1 MTNID
6 SVQFRLAR
14 PDDLEEI
21 VRIYNS
27 TVSSRLVTADL
38 EPVSVESRVEWLH
51 RHTPEK
57 HPLWVVEEAGKVIG
71 WLGFQPF
78 HSRPAYNAT
87 AEISLYLD
95 ETVRGRGLGSKI
107 LDFALEAAPLVGIET
122 FIGLI
127 FEHNIPSI
135 RLFEKAGFR
144 EWGFLPEV
152 ANLDGT
158 RRGLKYFGRKVTH
171 PSTLR

>member
-57 HPLWVVEEAGKVIG
+57 HPLWVVEEAGKIIG
-71 WLGFQPF
+71 WLGFQPS
-78 HSRPAYNAT
+78 HSRPAYHAT
-87 AEISLYLD
+87 AAISLYLD
-95 ETVRGRGLGSKI
+95 ETVRGRGLGSKV
-107 LDFALEAAPLVGIET
+107 LDFALETAP
-122 FIGLI
+122 
-127 FEHNIPSI
+127 S
-135 RLFEKAGFR
+135 
-144 EWGFLPEV
+144 
-152 ANLDGT
+152 
-158 RRGLKYFGRKVTH
+158 
-171 PSTLR
+171 